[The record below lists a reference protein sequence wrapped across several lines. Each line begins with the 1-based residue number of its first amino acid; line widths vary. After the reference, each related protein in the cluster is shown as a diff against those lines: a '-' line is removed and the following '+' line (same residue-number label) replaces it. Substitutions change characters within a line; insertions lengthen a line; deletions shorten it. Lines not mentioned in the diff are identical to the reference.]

1 MADYRDIW
9 SPAKIFSPTTARQ
22 HTQASKD
29 WTYADQWL
37 RSRYHPRPVPPF
49 ERTPD
54 TLKALLA
61 LAAANEA
68 ADDERALAKKVKER
82 TLEALQKRD
91 AEAAATAGTEDV
103 LAAVEEQLTPEG
115 VRALNSLALL
125 TVAVGAEG
133 TGTTELASRLIT
145 LTKHEFAL
153 SQQSLHLTALQTR
166 LEHDLATLSAAVTR
180 LAHGAEYSVPAELA
194 GQVGEWG
201 RATRHLAGKVDDYRE
216 RLQAEEV
223 GGGGR
228 GREGVTVEALIEK
241 EREVLALKERV
252 LDLEARVK
260 GFQGL
265 PPERDLARVEVE
277 RVERELAE
285 LEEKREALYDNMVGG

>member
-9 SPAKIFSPTTARQ
+9 SPAKIFSPTATRHSQ
-22 HTQASKD
+22 SSKD

-37 RSRYHPRPVPPF
+37 RTRYHPRPVPPF

-68 ADDERALAKKVKER
+68 ADDERALAKKVKEH

-91 AEAAATAGTEDV
+91 ADSAGESENV
-103 LAAVEEQLTPEG
+103 LAAVEEHLTAEG

-125 TVAVGAEG
+125 AVAVGAERVER
-133 TGTTELASRLIT
+133 TELATRLIT
-145 LTKHEFAL
+145 LSKHEHAL
-153 SQQSLHLTALQTR
+153 SQQSLHLRALHSR
-166 LEHDLATLSAAVTR
+166 LETDLATLNGAIAR
-180 LAHGAEYSVPAELA
+180 LAHGGEYVVPAELA

-216 RLQAEEV
+216 RLRDEGERA
-223 GGGGR
+223 
-228 GREGVTVEALIEK
+228 GVTVEELIEK

-277 RVERELAE
+277 RVERELAG
-285 LEEKREALYDNMVGG
+285 LEARREALYDNMVGG